1 MVQKYQAGLPFL
13 GRKKMLSTLF
23 IAAFWQYHALPLP
36 TETKTLTIMIE
47 SAKLT
52 FSRIGV
58 HFFDGQP
65 RNDTIYMPRI
75 VLRIQGRKSGKTGY
89 LAPKRFEKKDYLGLA
104 ILPDF
109 IVVITSQEYIIVDEK
124 VEEKVALPVAET
136 GQIVGVQEEGFLCRK
151 DNMLQLHDITGN
163 DVAERELTEEE
174 ISRLGNE

>member
-1 MVQKYQAGLPFL
+1 
-13 GRKKMLSTLF
+13 MLSTLL

-89 LAPKRFEKKDYLGLA
+89 LAPKRFDKTNYKGLA

-136 GQIVGVQEEGFLCRK
+136 GQIVGVQKEGFLCRK

-163 DVAERELTEEE
+163 VVAERELTEEE

>member
-1 MVQKYQAGLPFL
+1 MAQKYQAGLPFL

-109 IVVITSQEYIIVDEK
+109 IVVITNNEYIIVDEK
-124 VEEKVALPVAET
+124 SVEEKAALPVAET
-136 GQIVGVQEEGFLCRK
+136 GRIVGVQNDGFLCVK
-151 DNMLQLHDITGN
+151 DNRLRLINITGQ
-163 DVAERELTEEE
+163 VIGERELTAEE
-174 ISRLGNE
+174 IAGLGK

>member
-1 MVQKYQAGLPFL
+1 MKQDCHSSAD
-13 GRKKMLSTLF
+13 KKKISTLF
-23 IAAFWQYHALPLP
+23 TAAFWQYHALPLP
-36 TETKTLTIMIE
+36 TEIKTLTIMIE

-58 HFFDGQP
+58 HYFDGQP
-65 RNDTIYMPRI
+65 RKDTIYMPRI

-136 GQIVGVQEEGFLCRK
+136 GQIVGVQEEGFLCVK
-151 DNMLQLHDITGN
+151 DGMLRLFDINGQ
-163 DVAERELTEEE
+163 VIGERELTQEETAE
-174 ISRLGNE
+174 LDK